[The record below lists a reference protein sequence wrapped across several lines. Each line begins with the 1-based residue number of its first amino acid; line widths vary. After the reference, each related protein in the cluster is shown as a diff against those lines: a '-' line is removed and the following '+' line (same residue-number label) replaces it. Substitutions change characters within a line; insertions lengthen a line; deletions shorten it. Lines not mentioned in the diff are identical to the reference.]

1 MNLHDWI
8 DELCDLLDIDAEAD
22 EGLLTDLSGTAVENV
37 HAAAGSVTAFL
48 LGFAAGSNDA
58 DPDQVEQ
65 MAARVQTL
73 AESWDRPAGTPDETD
88 EIDVEVEEVD
98 DVGESLEYDDELV

>member
-22 EGLLTDLSGTAVENV
+22 ESLLTDLSKTAVENV
-37 HAAAGSVTAFL
+37 HAVAGPVTAFL
-48 LGFAAGSNDA
+48 LGVAVGSTEA

-65 MAARVQTL
+65 MAARVVGL
-73 AESWDRPAGTPDETD
+73 AESWDRPAGLPDETD

-98 DVGESLEYDDELV
+98 DVGEVVEYDEELV